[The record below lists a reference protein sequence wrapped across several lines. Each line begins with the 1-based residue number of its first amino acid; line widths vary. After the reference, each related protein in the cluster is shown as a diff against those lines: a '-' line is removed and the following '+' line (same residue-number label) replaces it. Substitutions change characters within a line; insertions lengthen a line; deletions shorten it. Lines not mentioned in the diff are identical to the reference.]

1 MVEHTIDTKPDITT
15 DITALRATDNV
26 TMQPS
31 YDQLGVQYSPE
42 IMKQLKEGKCCCKQ
56 SSRPN

>member
-1 MVEHTIDTKPDITT
+1 MVERTIDTKPDITP

-31 YDQLGVQYSPE
+31 YDQLGVQYNPE
-42 IMKQLKEGKCCCKQ
+42 IMKQLKEGKCCYM
-56 SSRPN
+56 